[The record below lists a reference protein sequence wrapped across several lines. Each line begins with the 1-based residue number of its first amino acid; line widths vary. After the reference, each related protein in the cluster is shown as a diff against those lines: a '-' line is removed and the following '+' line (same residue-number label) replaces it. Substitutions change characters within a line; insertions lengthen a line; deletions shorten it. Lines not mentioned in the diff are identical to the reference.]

1 MKLPSCTTTGTGSHT
16 SAVTTSQL
24 TKDNSNSEE
33 NHSGTSSSTDVDIE
47 ENNSEESTSRPPM
60 LPPSEMS
67 EMHPDVCSGDLGRV
81 IKLKLERNLRD
92 DEKFY
97 LLKHH
102 FCSSKGI

>member
-1 MKLPSCTTTGTGSHT
+1 MIYFSADATSLPSCTTTGTGSHT
-16 SAVTTSQL
+16 SAFTTCQL
-24 TKDNSNSEE
+24 TKDNSNSE
-33 NHSGTSSSTDVDIE
+33 
-47 ENNSEESTSRPPM
+47 NNSEESTSIPPM
-60 LPPSEMS
+60 LSPSEMS

-102 FCSSKGI
+102 FVPAKGYKSYI